1 MGAAAYGCYQGLS
14 RLFGGSGIATVG
26 AVLAGVLVYG
36 ILLLKI
42 GGVDAQELQTMPGGT
57 RILKTARKLRILQ

>member
-1 MGAAAYGCYQGLS
+1 M
-14 RLFGGSGIATVG
+14 
-26 AVLAGVLVYG
+26 AGVLVYG